1 MSSAQ
6 DLNMIRDEIAAVLGQ
21 VAAHAAAGSV
31 HAQAGT
37 DAMLAAELR
46 CCAASIMS
54 ASALI
59 QHLRP
64 SRRQQGGRAA

>member
-1 MSSAQ
+1 MSGAL
-6 DLNMIRDEIAAVLGQ
+6 DLTMIREEVAATLSR
-21 VAAHAAAGSV
+21 VAAHAAAGAV
-31 HAQAGT
+31 HVQAGT

-54 ASALI
+54 AATLI

-64 SRRQQGGRAA
+64 SRKQQGERAA